1 MDKNRIIYNIIENNY
16 LKARIFDIR
25 SNNYETYKVPISIKF
40 DELRYLS
47 IDYYSLSKYSEYGYP
62 GLKEKN
68 KVSKIKIYNLLER
81 KSKTI
86 FDWKKQD
93 FIKHRNAKNEHIN
106 HILVNPNRDYMILIH
121 RYWLEN
127 RRFDSL
133 ILYSF
138 KEKKFDYLIQNE
150 VVSHYCWINDEKIFG
165 WFNINNQPGYYSI
178 NVLNK
183 KKTFHNKFDDGHPN
197 YLGKDIIITDRLIRD
212 KLAGKIIQAE
222 LYDLDRKKLKP
233 ILKISHP
240 TLIEHST
247 RCDMHISLSSSKKLF
262 QLDSL
267 HVPNQRKII
276 VGEI

>member
-1 MDKNRIIYNIIENNY
+1 MKSIYKKKVKNLIINILKRKAYEIIVFTRIIIEKLIKYSYINYDKKKKIIILENTKYKNIFCGYYDVSPFNPLNENLILIHATNLPTSYKNNISSSIDLGLYDLKKNKLQIFDNSSAWNWQQGCRLQWMDKNRIIYNIIENNY

-47 IDYYSLSKYSEYGYP
+47 IDYYSLSKYSEYEYP

-138 KEKKFDYLIQNE
+138 KEL
-150 VVSHYCWINDEKIFG
+150 
-165 WFNINNQPGYYSI
+165 NNSD
-178 NVLNK
+178 N
-183 KKTFHNKFDDGHPN
+183 
-197 YLGKDIIITDRLIRD
+197 
-212 KLAGKIIQAE
+212 
-222 LYDLDRKKLKP
+222 
-233 ILKISHP
+233 
-240 TLIEHST
+240 
-247 RCDMHISLSSSKKLF
+247 LF
-262 QLDSL
+262 F
-267 HVPNQRKII
+267 
-276 VGEI
+276 E